1 MLSPFRGCN
10 YVSWHHRN
18 HSLRWALLFST
29 VTTCTSLSSVSK
41 QIKIMHTLKKKK
53 STGES
58 TEIYISNYMSK
69 LNITHK
75 YIWDDEGLE
84 RTSRK
89 PTLHIGESITAVRMH
104 CPNITCRLI
113 YIPDILTSYPSA
125 NRNETQHVAG
135 KTHLNH
141 TELGWHFYKQNY
153 KDVVVDWNKKQQTK
167 KRFLT
172 AQRNFNHHLKSHARC
187 CKPWRKRQGGK
198 GRGDDLV
205 SQSQSPGNW
214 MYAARMLWRT
224 TQGEI
229 RTEKKQLIF
238 HEHID
243 TTLPLWVCWKAPCR
257 EKLSAL

>member
-1 MLSPFRGCN
+1 
-10 YVSWHHRN
+10 
-18 HSLRWALLFST
+18 
-29 VTTCTSLSSVSK
+29 
-41 QIKIMHTLKKKK
+41 
-53 STGES
+53 
-58 TEIYISNYMSK
+58 MSK

-125 NRNETQHVAG
+125 NRNETQHMAG
-135 KTHLNH
+135 KAHLNH

-167 KRFLT
+167 KRFVT

-187 CKPWRKRQGGK
+187 CKPWRKRQGGE

-214 MYAARMLWRT
+214 MYAAGMLWRM

-229 RTEKKQLIF
+229 RTEQKQLIF